1 MAGFKSKKK
10 AAVDKITEWPV
21 VTKGS
26 HLTVTT
32 YENGRTELQWND
44 GQLQKDVQEAIA
56 QYEKG
61 NNKDPYPF
69 DWR

>member
-1 MAGFKSKKK
+1 MLFRS
-10 AAVDKITEWPV
+10 
-21 VTKGS
+21 
-26 HLTVTT
+26 LTVTT
-32 YENGRTELQWND
+32 YEDGRTELQWDD